1 MLEDNPLKARKRAAK
16 RSGSNQHI
24 DSKTQASGLSDI
36 SPEQQ
41 KMEEKFTV
49 FDYTKPQSRA
59 TRQSK
64 LGTSTKHSISQ
75 HQHMSEKCETDPH
88 QHHVI
93 EPSSPPWSED
103 DSHILPDNG
112 DQPLMTAKRTPPP
125 IAAPSS

>member
-24 DSKTQASGLSDI
+24 DSKTQTSGFSDI
-36 SPEQQ
+36 SPEQL

-49 FDYTKPQSRA
+49 FDYTKPQSRT

-88 QHHVI
+88 VI

-103 DSHILPDNG
+103 DSHTLPDNG
-112 DQPLMTAKRTPPP
+112 DQPLMPTKRTPPP
-125 IAAPSS
+125 IVAPSS